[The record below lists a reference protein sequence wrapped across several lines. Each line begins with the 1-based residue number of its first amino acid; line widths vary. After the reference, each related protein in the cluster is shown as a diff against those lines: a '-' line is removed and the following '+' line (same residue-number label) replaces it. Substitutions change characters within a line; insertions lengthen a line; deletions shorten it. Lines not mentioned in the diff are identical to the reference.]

1 LNFRQA
7 LGGVM
12 VAGLLFGCLPIAR
25 AQKLVDQ
32 ILALVNDDV
41 VTRTDLLWSIALD
54 PRAPSPAGPVSS
66 DLLKQKL
73 DVMVDQRLVAQEAA
87 RLPSADLTQD
97 EVDKKRTELVKSF
110 KSEADFRQR
119 VESVGLTPDRIDDLI
134 RERILIDRFV
144 EFRFRSFVLVTEPEI
159 QKYFDETLVPRIRAA
174 GQVPPAL
181 AKVSDD
187 INALLKQEKIN
198 QEIDRWLTTV
208 RQRADIV
215 QLAEPLSGSSSTVIN

>member
-1 LNFRQA
+1 LTGTGKRSLNFRQA

-215 QLAEPLSGSSSTVIN
+215 QLAEP

>member
-215 QLAEPLSGSSSTVIN
+215 QLAEP

>member
-1 LNFRQA
+1 LTGTGKRILILWGRMFFCVLA
-7 LGGVM
+7 AAAFMLGNSPAVS
-12 VAGLLFGCLPIAR
+12 
-25 AQKLVDQ
+25 AQKVVDQ

-54 PRAPSPAGPVSS
+54 SRAPSPAGPVSS

-73 DVMVDQRLVAQEAA
+73 EVMVDQRLVAQEAA
-87 RLPSADLTQD
+87 RLPSSELTQD

-144 EFRFRSFVLVTEPEI
+144 DFRFRSFVLVTEPEI
-159 QKYFDETLVPRIRAA
+159 QKYFDETLAPRIRAA
-174 GQVPPAL
+174 GQVPPPL

-215 QLAEPLSGSSSTVIN
+215 QLAEP

>member
-1 LNFRQA
+1 
-7 LGGVM
+7 M
-12 VAGLLFGCLPIAR
+12 VAGVLFGHPSASS

-54 PRAPSPAGPVSS
+54 PRAPTPAGPVGS

-73 DVMVDQRLVAQEAA
+73 EVMIDQRLVAQEAA
-87 RLPSADLTQD
+87 RLPSAELTQD

-144 EFRFRSFVLVTEPEI
+144 DFRFRSFVLVTEPEI
-159 QKYFDETLVPRIRAA
+159 QKYFDETLAPRIRDA
-174 GQVPPAL
+174 GQVPPPL
-181 AKVSDD
+181 AKVSDE
-187 INALLKQEKIN
+187 ISALLKQEKIN
-198 QEIDRWLTTV
+198 QEIDRWLNTV

-215 QLAEPLSGSSSTVIN
+215 QLAEP

>member
-1 LNFRQA
+1 MSGARKRTFVLCG
-7 LGGVM
+7 LV
-12 VAGLLFGCLPIAR
+12 VAGFLFGYSPAVS
-25 AQKLVDQ
+25 AQTVVDQ
-32 ILALVNDDV
+32 ILAQVNDDV

-73 DVMVDQRLVAQEAA
+73 EVMVDQRLIAQEAA
-87 RLPSADLTQD
+87 RLPSAELTRD
-97 EVDKKRTELVKSF
+97 EVDKKRTEVVKSF

-144 EFRFRSFVLVTEPEI
+144 DFRFRSFVLVTEPEI
-159 QKYFDETLVPRIRAA
+159 QKYFDETLAPRIRAA

-187 INALLKQEKIN
+187 IGALLKQEKIN

-215 QLAEPLSGSSSTVIN
+215 QLAEP